1 MPLIKRLRKLI
12 YHHFK
17 DLKWQGLL
25 LLLTVYIL
33 VNWLVL
39 RIIGET
45 ALAGPDYLYWLLVT
59 ASTVGYGDLSPQT
72 GAGKLYTAL
81 VIIPFG
87 LGLFAMTVGKIA
99 AFSAYQWRKGLMGLK
114 DLNLRD
120 HILVIGWD
128 PERTPHLLRLLRIET
143 EQHHQRTLCLCAS
156 ADIENPMPG
165 EIEFVRVS
173 AYNEGAEMDRA
184 CIEQASRII
193 IDCARDDSTLAAAL
207 YSHSRNPDAH
217 TIAYFRDEALARLLK
232 HHCPNI
238 ECTPSV
244 AVELMVKA
252 AMDPGSSALHQQL
265 LTAAEGMTQYAIRYP
280 QGLPSLPIR
289 QLFVPFKE
297 RYQATLIAVDVE
309 ADGQP
314 EVNPELDLEIHAG
327 SLIYYIA
334 PQRIREF
341 DWARLTSGQ

>member
-12 YHHFK
+12 YHHFQ

-25 LLLTVYIL
+25 VLLASYIL
-33 VNWLVL
+33 INWLVL
-39 RIIGET
+39 RGLGET
-45 ALAGPDYLYWLLVT
+45 ALAGDDYLYWLVVT
-59 ASTVGYGDLSPQT
+59 ASTVGYGDLSPST
-72 GAGKLYTAL
+72 PAGKRYTAL
-81 VIIPFG
+81 VVIPFG

-114 DLNLRD
+114 DVNLSG

-128 PERTPHLLRLLRIET
+128 PERTPHLLRLLQIEA
-143 EQHHQRTLCLCAS
+143 EHNQQRTICLCVS
-156 ADIENPMPG
+156 AEIENPMPG
-165 EIEFVRVS
+165 DIEFVRVS
-173 AYNEGAEMDRA
+173 AYNDGAEMERA
-184 CIEQASRII
+184 CIDRASSII

-207 YSHSRNPDAH
+207 YSHSRNPGAH

-252 AMDPGSSALHQQL
+252 AMDPGSSALHHQL
-265 LTAAEGMTQYAIRYP
+265 LSAAEGMTQYAIRYP
-280 QGLPSLPIR
+280 EGLPPLPVR
-289 QLFVPFKE
+289 RLFAPLKE

-314 EVNPELDLEIHAG
+314 EINPALDLEIHTG

-334 PQRIREF
+334 PRRIRSF
-341 DWARLTSGQ
+341 DWAQLTAD